1 MEEWIKIKGAREH
14 NLKCIDVAIPVGRIT
29 AITGV
34 SGSGKS
40 TLAFD
45 TLYAEGQRRYVESVS
60 SYTRQFLERM
70 SRPRVDSIEGLRP
83 AVAIGNSEAPRSS
96 RSTVGTG
103 TETYD
108 YLRLLFARI
117 GKTYC
122 RECGVEVASDTVQA
136 AVDEILSRRA
146 GSVLIAFSPGHF
158 EPGEF
163 SKIARHLQASGFL
176 RVYSEGKIFELENL
190 KTTDVRRWRDVL
202 VLVDRIRTDS
212 HNVERLTD
220 SMTTAFEKGGGKA
233 VVITEEEEIVSFD
246 RRFRCNV
253 CGREYPE
260 PTPLLFSFNSPYGA
274 CKQCRGFGNILEFD
288 RELVVPDENKSL
300 SAGAIVPWA
309 GQWKPYFLWQ
319 FKKLTNKGG
328 IRLDVPFKKLSEEQ
342 KSILLHGTKGFAG
355 VMPFLERLKK
365 KSYKSNA
372 RFLVK
377 KFQRQVVCH
386 ECNGD
391 RLRKEALDVKVGSQ
405 NISAITSM
413 NVDSAVEFFSS
424 LSLTT
429 YEEQV
434 TGRILSEIKS
444 RLGFLKEVG
453 LGYITLDRLS
463 RTLSGGELRRIEI
476 ANAMGSGLVDSL
488 YVLDE
493 PTTGLHARDSERLI
507 SVLKRLSRAGNT
519 VVVVEHDRD
528 VVRAADWIVDLGPLA
543 GKRGGEVI
551 YQGNLS
557 GLLEHDESLTG
568 RYLSGRERVHVTGK
582 RRTPGGHRIV
592 IKGAREHN
600 LKDFTV
606 EIPVGLFVCVT
617 GVSGSGKSTLVSDI
631 LYRQLAFEKGKSVL
645 KAGAHAGL
653 EGEDLISDVRLVD
666 QTSIGKTPRSNPVT
680 YVKAFGPIREI
691 FASLLESRKRGHT
704 PGTFSFNVP
713 GGRCETC
720 QGAGSIK
727 VEMYFLADVFVTCDA
742 CGGTRYRKEI
752 LDIRYRG
759 KNISQVLDLTVDEA
773 ISFFS
778 GHPGAC
784 EKLWILK
791 TVGLGYLT
799 LGQPANAL
807 SGGEAQRLKIAA
819 ELMESSARGVLYVLD
834 EPTVGLHPADVK
846 NLVEVLHKLV
856 ERGNTVL
863 VVEHNVEFIASADYC
878 IDLGPEGGDEG
889 GYVVACGTPEEIAG
903 AQGSYTGKYLTRYL
917 GVSSR
922 GASNRRSRNRK

>member
-1 MEEWIKIKGAREH
+1 MEEWIRIKGARQH
-14 NLKCIDVAIPVGRIT
+14 NLKCIDVAVPIGRIT

-40 TLAFD
+40 SLAFD
-45 TLYAEGQRRYVESVS
+45 TLYAEGQRRYIESVS

-70 SRPRVDSIEGLRP
+70 SRPDVDSIEGLRP
-83 AVAIGNSEAPRSS
+83 AVAIGNSEAPRSA
-96 RSTVGTG
+96 RSTVGTA

-122 RECGVEVASDTVQA
+122 SVCGIEVVSDTVQA
-136 AVDEILSRRA
+136 AVDDILSRKA
-146 GSVLIAFSPGHF
+146 GTILIAFPLGHF

-163 SKIARHLQASGFL
+163 PKIAKHLRAAGFL
-176 RVYSEGKIFELENL
+176 RVYSDGKVLELESL
-190 KTTDVRRWRDVL
+190 KNVDMGKRGEIL
-202 VLVDRIRTDS
+202 VLVDRMRVSRQNI
-212 HNVERLTD
+212 ERLTD
-220 SMTTAFEKGGGKA
+220 SMTTAFEKGAGKA
-233 VVITEEEEIVSFD
+233 VVVSEDNKILTFD
-246 RRFRCNV
+246 RSFRCNV

-274 CKQCRGFGNILEFD
+274 CKHCRGFGNILEFEY
-288 RELVVPDENKSL
+288 ELIVPDENKSI
-300 SAGAIVPWA
+300 SEGAIAPWA
-309 GQWKPYFLWQ
+309 GQWKPYFLFH
-319 FKKLTNKGG
+319 FKKLAQRTG
-328 IRLDVPFKKLSEEQ
+328 IRLDVPFKTLSEEQ
-342 KSILLHGTKGFAG
+342 KSILLHGTKGFIG
-355 VMPFLERLKK
+355 VIPFLERLKK

-377 KFQRQVVCH
+377 KFQRPVICH

-391 RLRKEALDVKVGSQ
+391 RLRREALNVRVGGQS
-405 NISAITSM
+405 IAAITAM
-413 NVDSAVEFFSS
+413 DVGRAVEFFSS
-424 LSLTT
+424 LSLTA

-444 RLGFLKEVG
+444 RLHFLKEVG
-453 LGYITLDRLS
+453 LSYITLDRLS

-476 ANAMGSGLVDSL
+476 ANALGSGLVDSL

-493 PTTGLHARDSERLI
+493 PTTGLHPRDGQRLV
-507 SVLKRLSRAGNT
+507 SVLKHLSRTGNT

-528 VVRAADWIVDLGPLA
+528 VVRAADWIIDLGPLA
-543 GKRGGEVI
+543 GRRGGEVV
-551 YQGNLS
+551 YQGELC
-557 GLLEHDESLTG
+557 GLLENDKSLTG
-568 RYLSGRERVHVTGK
+568 RYLSGKERVHVAGK
-582 RRTPGGHRIV
+582 RRKPGKCRIV

-606 EIPVGLFVCVT
+606 EIPTGLLVCVT

-631 LYRQLAFEKGKSVL
+631 LYRQLAFEKGRSVL

-653 EGEDLISDVRLVD
+653 TGEDLISDVRLVD
-666 QTSIGKTPRSNPVT
+666 QTPIGKTPRSNPVT
-680 YVKAFGPIREI
+680 YVRAFGPVREI
-691 FASLLESRKRGHT
+691 FASLIESRKRGYT
-704 PGTFSFNVP
+704 AGTFSFNVP

-727 VEMYFLADVFVTCDA
+727 VEMYFLADVFVTCDS
-742 CGGTRYRKEI
+742 CGGTRYRKEV
-752 LDIRYRG
+752 LDMKYRG

-778 GHPGAC
+778 GHPAAC

-819 ELMESSARGVLYVLD
+819 ELLESSAQGVLYILD

-903 AQGSYTGKYLTRYL
+903 AAGSYTGKYLTRYL
-917 GVSSR
+917 EVSGR
-922 GASNRRSRNRK
+922 GTSNLQLRSRK

>member
-14 NLKCIDVAIPVGRIT
+14 NLKCVDVAIPVGRIT

-45 TLYAEGQRRYVESVS
+45 TLYAEGQRRYIESVS

-70 SRPRVDSIEGLRP
+70 SRPDVDSIEGLRP
-83 AVAIGNSEAPRSS
+83 AVAIGDSEAPRST
-96 RSTVGTG
+96 RSTLGTT
-103 TETYD
+103 TEIYD

-117 GKTYC
+117 GRTFC
-122 RECGVEVASDTVQA
+122 SACGIEVVSDTVQG
-136 AVDEILSRRA
+136 AVDQIVNHKTGA
-146 GSVLIAFSPGHF
+146 VLIAFPLGHF
-158 EPGEF
+158 EPKEF
-163 SKIARHLQASGFL
+163 PAIAEQLRAAGFL
-176 RVYSEGKIFELENL
+176 RVYSDGNILELENL
-190 KTTDVRRWRDVL
+190 KAVDSGKLREIL
-202 VLVDRIRTDS
+202 VVVDRIPAKGRD
-212 HNVERLTD
+212 VERLTD
-220 SMTTAFEKGGGKA
+220 SMATAFEKGTGRA
-233 VVITEEEEIVSFD
+233 VVITEDDEVLRFD
-246 RRFRCNV
+246 RSFRCNV
-253 CGREYPE
+253 CGKEYPE

-288 RELVVPDENKSL
+288 LELIVPEETKTL
-300 SAGAIVPWA
+300 SEGAIAPWA

-319 FKKLTNKGG
+319 FKKLTKTTG
-328 IRLDVPFKKLSEEQ
+328 IRLDVPFRKFSEEQ
-342 KSILLHGTKGFAG
+342 KNILLHGTKGFAG
-355 VMPFLERLKK
+355 VMPFLERLKR

-377 KFQRQVVCH
+377 KFQRPVVCH
-386 ECNGD
+386 ECNGN
-391 RLRKEALDVKVGSQ
+391 RLRPEALNVRVGGQ
-405 NISAITSM
+405 NIAATTSM
-413 NVDSAVEFFSS
+413 NVDRAVEFFSS
-424 LSLTT
+424 LSLSP

-434 TGRILSEIKS
+434 ASRILSEIKS
-444 RLGFLKEVG
+444 RLYFLKEVG
-453 LGYITLDRLS
+453 LSYITLDRLS

-476 ANAMGSGLVDSL
+476 ANALGSGLVDSL

-507 SVLKRLSRAGNT
+507 SVLKHLSRTGNT

-543 GKRGGEVI
+543 GKKGGEVV
-551 YQGNLS
+551 YQGELRD
-557 GLLEHDESLTG
+557 LLQNDESLTG
-568 RYLSGRERVHVTGK
+568 RYLSGKERVHVSEK
-582 RRTPGGHRIV
+582 RRKPGKHSIV
-592 IKGAREHN
+592 VKGAAEHN
-600 LKDFTV
+600 LKDLTV
-606 EIPVGLFVCVT
+606 EIPTGLFVCVT

-631 LYRQLAFEKGKSVL
+631 IYRQLAFEKGKSVL
-645 KAGAHAGL
+645 KAGAHDGL
-653 EGEDLISDVRLVD
+653 SGGDSISDVRLVD
-666 QTSIGKTPRSNPVT
+666 QTPIGKTPRSNPVT

-691 FASLLESRKRGHT
+691 FASLLESRKRGYT
-704 PGTFSFNVP
+704 AGTFSFNVT

-720 QGAGSIK
+720 EGAGSIK
-727 VEMYFLADVFVTCDA
+727 VEMFFLADVFVTCDS
-742 CGGTRYRKEI
+742 CGGTRYRKEV
-752 LDIRYRG
+752 LDIKYRG
-759 KNISQVLDLTVDEA
+759 RNISQVLGLTVDEA

-778 GHPGAC
+778 GHPSAC
-784 EKLWILK
+784 QKLWILK

-819 ELMESSARGVLYVLD
+819 ELLEASARRVLYILD

-889 GYVVACGTPEEIAG
+889 GFVVARGTPEEIARSK
-903 AQGSYTGKYLTRYL
+903 GSYTGKYLTRYL
-917 GVSSR
+917 DVSSR
-922 GASNRRSRNRK
+922 YTSDRKSRSRK

>member
-1 MEEWIKIKGAREH
+1 MEEWIRIKGARQH
-14 NLKCIDVAIPVGRIT
+14 NLKCIDVAIPIGKIT

-70 SRPRVDSIEGLRP
+70 SRPEVDSIEGLRP
-83 AVAIGNSEAPRSS
+83 AVAIGGSEAPRSA
-96 RSTVGTG
+96 RSTVGTA

-122 RECGVEVASDTVQA
+122 GECGIEVVSHTVQT
-136 AVDEILSRRA
+136 AVDTILNHKA
-146 GSVLIAFSPGHF
+146 QVVLIAFPLGRF
-158 EPGEF
+158 ESREF
-163 SKIARHLQASGFL
+163 SKIARHLKASGFL
-176 RVYSEGKIFELENL
+176 RVHSGGKVFELEDL
-190 KTTDVRRWRDVL
+190 RPADVRRLRDVL
-202 VLVDRIRTDS
+202 VLVDRIRVDDQ
-212 HNVERLTD
+212 NAERLAD

-233 VVITEEEEIVSFD
+233 AVVTEENGILRFD
-246 RRFRCNV
+246 RSFRCNV

-260 PTPLLFSFNSPYGA
+260 STPLLFSFNSPYGA
-274 CKQCRGFGNILEFD
+274 CKRCRGFGNVLEFD
-288 RELVVPDENKSL
+288 PELVVPDGNKSL
-300 SAGAIVPWA
+300 SEGAIAPWA
-309 GQWKPYFLWQ
+309 GQWKPHFLWE
-319 FKKLTNKGG
+319 FKKLRRK
-328 IRLDVPFKKLSEEQ
+328 IEVPLDVPFKKLSEEQ
-342 KSILLHGTKGFAG
+342 RNVLLHGTKGFAG

-377 KFQRQVVCH
+377 RFQRPVVCE
-386 ECNGD
+386 ECNGV
-391 RLRKEALDVKVGSQ
+391 RLRREALNVRVGGRDIAAVASMDVGR
-405 NISAITSM
+405 
-413 NVDSAVEFFSS
+413 AVEFFSS
-424 LSLTT
+424 LPLTP

-434 TGRILSEIKS
+434 AGRILSEIRS
-444 RLGFLKEVG
+444 RLHFLKEVG
-453 LGYITLDRLS
+453 LSYITLDRLS

-476 ANAMGSGLVDSL
+476 GNALGSGLVDSL

-493 PTTGLHARDSERLI
+493 PTTGLHARDGERLV
-507 SVLKRLSRAGNT
+507 SVLKHLSRTGNT

-528 VVRAADWIVDLGPLA
+528 VVRASDWIVDLGPLA
-543 GKRGGEVI
+543 GKRGGELV
-551 YQGNLS
+551 YQGDLP
-557 GLLEHDESLTG
+557 GLLDNDESLTG
-568 RYLSGRERVHVTGK
+568 RYLSGKEKVHVTG
-582 RRTPGGHRIV
+582 RRRKPGAHAIV
-592 IKGAREHN
+592 IRGAREHN
-600 LKDFTV
+600 LKDLTI

-631 LYRQLAFEKGKSVL
+631 LYRQLAFEKGRSVL
-645 KAGAHAGL
+645 KAGAHAKL
-653 EGEDLISDVRLVD
+653 EGGRLISDVRLVD
-666 QTSIGKTPRSNPVT
+666 QTPIGKTPRSNPVT
-680 YVKAFGPIREI
+680 YANAFGPIREI
-691 FASLLESRKRGHT
+691 FASSIESRRRKYT

-720 QGAGSIK
+720 QGVGSTK
-727 VEMYFLADVFVTCDA
+727 VEMYFLADVFVTCDS
-742 CGGTRYRKEI
+742 CGGARYKQAI
-752 LDIRYRG
+752 LDIEYRG

-778 GHPGAC
+778 GHPAAC

-819 ELMESSARGVLYVLD
+819 ELLESGARDVLYVLD

-856 ERGNTVL
+856 DRGNTVV
-863 VVEHNVEFIASADYC
+863 VVEHNVELIASADHC

-889 GYVVACGTPEEIAG
+889 GYVVACGTPEEIAE
-903 AQGSYTGKYLTRYL
+903 AEGSYTGKYLSRYL

-922 GASNRRSRNRK
+922 GTSGRPSRSRK